1 MVNAVTVTNYLGE
14 SLRLELAHPE
24 KSGIYIKEITGIGP
38 PKADVSV
45 TDIATMDGGFYNS
58 ARAEKRNIVMTIGFW
73 DWASFIIEETRHLTY
88 KYFPVKKPLVLV
100 FETDSRKAMI
110 SGYVESNEPNIFS
123 KQEEAQISIVCP
135 YPYFTAVDS
144 NENTIEFSSTVS
156 EFEFPFYDPPN
167 PEIPDGFS
175 NEVTDEYY
183 QEHGEYE
190 RNIKFSTIVK
200 YSEYNLFY
208 AGDTEVGLMFTIHA
222 SGPATNITIYDLKS
236 GYVMKIDTT
245 KLAAL
250 RDANGNLI
258 GGIRAQDDIII
269 NTVQGNKYIR
279 LLRNGVYTNILNC
292 LDRNTDWF
300 LLSKGDNLFTYV
312 AESGGDNLMFK
323 AQYSTLYEGI

>member
-156 EFEFPFYDPPN
+156 EFEFPF
-167 PEIPDGFS
+167 S
-175 NEVTDEYY
+175 NESLTEPLI
-183 QEHGEYE
+183 E
-190 RNIKFSTIVK
+190 FSTIVK

>member
-144 NENTIEFSSTVS
+144 GNNDSEFSSVAS
-156 EFEFPFYDPPN
+156 NFY
-167 PEIPDGFS
+167 FS
-175 NEVTDEYY
+175 FANESLEESTIV
-183 QEHGEYE
+183 
-190 RNIKFSTIVK
+190 FSTILT
-200 YSEYNLFY
+200 YSEYNLIY
-208 AGDTEVGLMFTIHA
+208 EGDTEVGLTLTIHA

-250 RDANGNLI
+250 RDANGNPI
-258 GGIRAQDDIII
+258 EGIRAQDDIII
-269 NTVQGNKYIR
+269 NTVQGNKYVR
-279 LLRNGVYTNILNC
+279 LLRNGVYTNVLNC
-292 LDRNTDWF
+292 LDRNSDWF
-300 LLSKGDNLFTYV
+300 LLSKGDNLFAYA
-312 AESGGDNLMFK
+312 AESGGENLMFK
-323 AQYSTLYEGI
+323 AQYNTLYEGI

>member
-38 PKADVSV
+38 PKADVSI

-58 ARAEKRNIVMTIGFW
+58 ARAETRNIVLSIGFW
-73 DWASFIIEETRHLTY
+73 DWGSFIIEDTRHLTY
-88 KYFPVKKPLVLV
+88 KYFPVKKPVKLV

-110 SGYVESNEPNIFS
+110 QGYVESNEPNIFS

-135 YPYFTAVDS
+135 YPYFTGVDS
-144 NENTIEFSSTVS
+144 AENDVEFSSTVS
-156 EFEFPFYDPPN
+156 NFYFPFANESLTDPT
-167 PEIPDGFS
+167 I
-175 NEVTDEYY
+175 V
-183 QEHGEYE
+183 
-190 RNIKFSTIVK
+190 FSTIIT

-208 AGDTEVGLMFTIHA
+208 EGDTEVGLMFTIHA

-236 GYVMKIDTT
+236 GYTMKLDTT

-250 RDANGNLI
+250 RDSNGNLI
-258 GGIRAQDDIII
+258 EGIKAQDDIII
-269 NTVQGNKYIR
+269 NTVQGNKYVR
-279 LLRNGVYTNILNC
+279 LLRNGVYSNILNS
-292 LDRNTDWF
+292 LDRNSDWF

-312 AESGGDNLMFK
+312 AETGGENLMFK
-323 AQYSTLYEGI
+323 ASYNTLYEGI